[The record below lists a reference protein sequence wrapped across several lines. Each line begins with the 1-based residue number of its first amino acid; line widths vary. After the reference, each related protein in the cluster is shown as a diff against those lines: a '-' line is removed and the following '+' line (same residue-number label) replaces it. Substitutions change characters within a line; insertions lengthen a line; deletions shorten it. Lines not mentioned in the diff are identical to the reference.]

1 MNKYKFIKLI
11 KQLLGKKYL
20 TAVIFLYLQCI
31 ILSSQN
37 KNEINVVF
45 QPVFA
50 SIPLTL
56 DSTYLI
62 ENGQIEF
69 STLKFYISNL
79 QFLKNE
85 KIVFSESNSFHLFD
99 ASNIKSQNFTFT
111 IPKGLL
117 FTELNF
123 NFGIDSL
130 TNISGAMGGDL
141 DPTKGMYWTWQ
152 SGYVN
157 FKIEGTSSLCN
168 NKRQEFQYHLGGY
181 QFPFSALQKI
191 SLEVEANNTLFILV
205 DVKKIMETFDLSSLD
220 HIMSPSA
227 EAVRLSYLISQ
238 CFSVK

>member
-1 MNKYKFIKLI
+1 LTNYKFIQII
-11 KQLLGKKYL
+11 KQLLGKTYL
-20 TAVIFLYLQCI
+20 AAVVFLCLQCAV
-31 ILSSQN
+31 LNSQN
-37 KNEINVVF
+37 KNEIKVVF
-45 QPVFA
+45 QPFFG
-50 SIPLTL
+50 SYPLIL
-56 DSTYLI
+56 DSTYVF

-69 STLKFYISNL
+69 STLKFYISNV

-85 KIVFSESNSFHLFD
+85 KIVFKESNSFHLFD
-99 ASNIKSQNFTFT
+99 ASDIKSQSFTFT

-117 FTELNF
+117 FTDLNF

-157 FKIEGTSSLCN
+157 FKIEGTSSLFH
-168 NKRQEFQYHLGGY
+168 NKRKEFQYHLGGY
-181 QFPFSALQKI
+181 LFPFSALQKI